1 MHECQSEALSRDF
14 TETFNR
20 WSKGI
25 NKAIS
30 QRTTIELNIEE
41 IYKTK

>member
-1 MHECQSEALSRDF
+1 MQSEALSKDS
-14 TETFNR
+14 TEMVNR

-30 QRTTIELNIEE
+30 QKDDYRA
-41 IYKTK
+41 KC